1 MQSYESILYLLPPYF
16 QPYSPGFIWILPL
29 QVLVVTVAATATTS
43 NAAPQALLPRPGG
56 GYPVEVDGQTYR
68 FANDDFHR
76 RSLSLGR
83 PICTSID
90 DCAAMLDNSKI
101 SNSHSRS
108 ERSPVIPGPFFI
120 PALLKTAGAGLI
132 LVPSSCATVA
142 ACPIGGA
149 TLMAKMALSYL
160 VG

>member
-1 MQSYESILYLLPPYF
+1 M
-16 QPYSPGFIWILPL
+16 

-43 NAAPQALLPRPGG
+43 NAAPQVLLPRPGG
-56 GYPVEVDGQTYR
+56 EYPVEVDGQTYR

-108 ERSPVIPGPFFI
+108 ERSPVIPGPFVI
-120 PALLKTAGAGLI
+120 PALLKTAAAGVFLF
-132 LVPSSCATVA
+132 PASCATVA
-142 ACPIGGA
+142 ACPLGGA
-149 TLMAKMALSYL
+149 TLMAKLALAYIA
-160 VG
+160 G